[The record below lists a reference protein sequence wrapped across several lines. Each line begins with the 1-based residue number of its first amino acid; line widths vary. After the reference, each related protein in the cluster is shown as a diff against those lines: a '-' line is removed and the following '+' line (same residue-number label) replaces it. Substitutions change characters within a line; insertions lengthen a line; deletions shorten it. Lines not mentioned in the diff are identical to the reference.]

1 MVSNRLYISNYDF
14 VSFRYSV
21 FDGVS
26 WITSQVL
33 LHLCN
38 AHPSYSNHKH
48 LITHRSQP
56 TPSEI
61 SPLSVFWVMM
71 TTYLPLPLKKVTSFT
86 SSLFIISCHY
96 PVEPDI
102 KLGALYSVD
111 KMPDH
116 CGSLFD
122 HKKSK
127 LVQLPIYD
135 IDNKLI
141 PTFQLS
147 PSSCQNYHYGKMLSS
162 MLCILAESCEPLT
175 SLPTE
180 HNLSVRGVRALDQ
193 VEFQGGYRR

>member
-61 SPLSVFWVMM
+61 SPLSMFWVMM

-147 PSSCQNYHYGKMLSS
+147 HRLHVGTIIMAKCSLQCYAFLQNLV
-162 MLCILAESCEPLT
+162 
-175 SLPTE
+175 
-180 HNLSVRGVRALDQ
+180 NLSHLCPLNTTYLL
-193 VEFQGGYRR
+193 EE